1 MNEGECEVS
10 NIIKLGVNEMINL
23 LEEIISVSNICEVP
37 SIMLWGPPGV
47 GKSRGVFGLAERLKE
62 KLNKKVIVHDIRLIN
77 FNPVDLRGI
86 PTSDVDKKFAIWLKP
101 KIFDM
106 DSSDDVINI
115 LFLDEISAC
124 VASVQAA
131 AYQITLDKKVG
142 EHELPENCIVIAAG
156 NRVTDKAVSYK
167 MSSALA
173 NRMTHL
179 EIEPSVDDWKTWAY
193 NNGIDERIIS
203 YINYKNSSL
212 FRFNPGSDDVAF
224 PTPRSWEMANFYLT
238 KLKSV
243 DKAYGL
249 IAGAIGLGTAVEFRG
264 FTKIYSKLPDIEK
277 IFKGENVEVPSEPDI
292 LYAVSGA
299 IVSRVK
305 KSSKP
310 KELDNAFEYI
320 EKMPIEYG
328 VLIVKDMLKI
338 KGLSNKLTKTDNFDK
353 WLEKFGKYVN

>member
-1 MNEGECEVS
+1 MCVS
-10 NIIKLGVNEMINL
+10 NIVKLGVNEMTAL
-23 LEEIISVSNICEVP
+23 LNDIISVSEIREVP
-37 SIMLWGPPGV
+37 STMLWGPPGV
-47 GKSRGVFGLAERLKE
+47 GKSRGVFGLADILRENLK
-62 KLNKKVIVHDIRLIN
+62 KRVIVHDIRLIN

-86 PTSDVDKKFAIWLKP
+86 PTSDLDKKFAIWLKP

-106 DSSDDVINI
+106 DPSEDVVNI

-142 EHELPENCIVIAAG
+142 EHELPENCFVIAAG

-173 NRMTHL
+173 NRLTHL

-212 FRFNPGSDDVAF
+212 FRFDPSSDDVAF
-224 PTPRSWEMANFYLT
+224 PTPRSWEMANLYLT
-238 KLKSV
+238 KLNSV
-243 DKAYGL
+243 DKAYRL
-249 IAGAIGLGTAVEFRG
+249 MAGAIGLGTAVEFRG

-277 IFKGENVEVPSEPDI
+277 IFKGEDVDVPQSPDI

-299 IVSRVK
+299 IVSRVI

-310 KELDNAFEYI
+310 KELNNALNYI
-320 EKMPIEYG
+320 EKMPVEYG

-338 KGLSNKLTKTDNFDK
+338 KGLYQKLNKLENFDK
-353 WLEKFGKYVN
+353 WLEKFGKYVA